1 MAHKKKIIDT
11 DKHFEIDPITRVI
24 RNMSPSKVSVM
35 QYDHNS
41 ERFTFTL
48 PKSIEGHDM
57 MECNRI
63 EVHYINTDS
72 TTKESKKGVY
82 EVSDLAVSPEDEN
95 SLTCSWLL
103 SQNATQKVGKLSFL
117 LRFACV
123 DAEGVI
129 EYVWNTGIF
138 TGISV
143 SSGMYN
149 SEIIIEQYA
158 DILEQWKNELNTGG
172 GNVDL
177 SGYVEKVDGKGLV
190 GVEYQPGEDDTTI
203 VTLEISVGNRTE
215 FVKIPA
221 YTSDL
226 TNDSGFVEKNILDY
240 RNERIAYI
248 MLVENHTVLLGTITA
263 EMLES
268 LEMETIPVYMTPVG
282 DNELDFEAST
292 VFRTDNAVLPISHE
306 GISITWAGED
316 CSEDGYF
323 YPQPNTT
330 YELHCKKLGDMYSIR
345 VGTIVQPH
353 DTEGA

>member
-1 MAHKKKIIDT
+1 MMHGAFFMQSKGLIFQSFSYFMKGCEQMAHKKKIIDT

-82 EVSDLAVSPEDEN
+82 EVSDLAVSPENEN

-177 SGYVEKVDGKGLV
+177 SGYVEKVDGMGLV
-190 GVEYQPGEDDTTI
+190 GVEYLPGEDDTTI
-203 VTLEISVGNRTE
+203 TTLEILMGNRDE
-215 FVKIPA
+215 PEVVKIPA

-226 TNDSGFVEKNILDY
+226 KNDNGF
-240 RNERIAYI
+240 
-248 MLVENHTVLLGTITA
+248 
-263 EMLES
+263 
-268 LEMETIPVYMTPVG
+268 MTK
-282 DNELDFEAST
+282 EE
-292 VFRTDNAVLPISHE
+292 
-306 GISITWAGED
+306 
-316 CSEDGYF
+316 
-323 YPQPNTT
+323 
-330 YELHCKKLGDMYSIR
+330 LGDIETALDNIIAIQE
-345 VGTIVQPH
+345 GTN
-353 DTEGA
+353 GGGNGWM